1 MPVSPEGWLIGLIDF
16 EDAENGLL
24 AEPPGCFTK
33 TQFGPIDGHVALVGM
48 LAALKL
54 EFLPYLGTGMR
65 IWCVSSS
72 RPMTSPIGCRESRSV
87 IMKTLISR

>member
-1 MPVSPEGWLIGLIDF
+1 MLVSPEGWLIGLIDF

-24 AEPPGCFTK
+24 AEPPG
-33 TQFGPIDGHVALVGM
+33 HVALVRM